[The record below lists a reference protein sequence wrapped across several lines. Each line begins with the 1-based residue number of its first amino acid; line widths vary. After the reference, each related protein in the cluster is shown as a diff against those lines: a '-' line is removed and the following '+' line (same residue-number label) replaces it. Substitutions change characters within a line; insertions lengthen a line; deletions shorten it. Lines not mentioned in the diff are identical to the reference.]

1 MFEDDPEDEPCDL
14 VPFIGRDEERE
25 AIKKMLGH
33 STRAVQL
40 LGPPMVGKSCLA
52 EKISHELQDEM
63 AAKDKKLMCYHM
75 SCMDVMNSDDL
86 LARLS
91 AGLELHTTATSD
103 TSLVNSFRKI
113 ATDDPKCSH
122 FFVLL
127 KCESFHRIGLHV
139 QFLDLVKKLMEASKR
154 AFAIITTQRA
164 FNFPP
169 AKQVSIN
176 PLSPQDMVT
185 LVKRCAPDVNV
196 DPYREA
202 IEKHCM
208 GLPPLAM
215 DAAHELVKA
224 QGIPLSP
231 HEFEELLS
239 GTNRSKRIHSTT
251 DVLNSAALRQFE
263 GLNDFL
269 KQRIFDISIFKGS
282 FRVDHILK
290 LLGNNQAEAKAQLI
304 EMRNSGVV
312 ELENG
317 GQRMHLQTVISHY
330 VRNIMGNHIKYS
342 DTVRLQFVTL
352 FLDVLKKADT
362 ELFVKPQQTV
372 FGYLH
377 DDWPNLRQVLEEAI
391 HCTEHTYPAFLQVA
405 MSAENLLVKCFPGE
419 AVQFYEAMM
428 WSATRFGNTEECATQ
443 KWLLGMA
450 KTLGKGTDLVEA
462 MGLFKEA
469 LPVLRRG
476 NTPEALVSVMADMG
490 LNYCRQGKNTKSR
503 NFYLEALEE
512 SGRCHDGRKLTN
524 RIINVRCYL
533 AIPMIFLEHYD
544 EAETLLKETLAETE
558 KVAPCHPSI
567 PVMINSLGLIYERAA
582 GKDDDEALR
591 YYSASLYERRKY
603 ADVAPGDLVVVLN
616 NVAMQHSKRG
626 NHDYALQL
634 LSEARDIRMKLD
646 RINYHTALTCWN
658 MGQVYARKC
667 YFENALLEVR
677 DALEIFKKCTKSHFV
692 IVEVLFLAT
701 HLAAALGHYED
712 AEEYLKE
719 AVDFEDKYREHL
731 PTGAHTLMVLQ
742 HLLMVYLGW
751 KRKSSPVLDRA
762 VAEANRLAELSRN
775 TEAMDKHV
783 SYLRQTAALYRVRA
797 SLDQQTVSNEM
808 LEEVLTEMSGFCF
821 VCEDLNSRNVDMVSV
836 FRRMSTTVTGALA
849 SFETLL
855 RSEAMTTAV
864 DLLKKVSGRSESP
877 PSSPT
882 VSDPPVFSFDKL
894 RGQYQESSI
903 ASPYYYEQD
912 GCQLAKEDRHN
923 CTKSHLHSM
932 QTPNSATETS
942 NAYIPQCPTETNP
955 HCYTRVSPEESRPYS
970 INHEFPLGQV
980 HPGSFRGSVPKR
992 GDSSQ
997 AKTSGSLGVD
1007 INMLNRD
1014 TSTAVNDSKDRMN
1027 QAAACKLEKMKEL
1040 DDSFRC
1046 TSPKPNDRCSFDP
1059 SLRYPPNFNFPTID
1073 HWQSNDSDT
1082 SASQIPSWKT
1092 THHNTVDGSLKTSL
1106 PQSHFHNRY
1115 KEALTHLQNS
1125 KIAEENVPQQASSM
1139 DRPGRVIGGGYL
1151 HGGIGS
1157 SRVAAAYDRQVQK
1170 RMSSSPSSSS
1180 SGVCSRSASE
1190 HDERRHENTAYCTQ
1204 AGCLCS
1210 LKHRK

>member
-1 MFEDDPEDEPCDL
+1 MFDDDLDDDDPDDL
-14 VPFIGRDEERE
+14 APFVGRNDERE
-25 AIKKMLGH
+25 AIKMMLGH
-33 STRAVQL
+33 SVRAVQL
-40 LGPPMVGKSCLA
+40 VGSPMVGKSCLA
-52 EKISHELQDEM
+52 EKISRELQQEM
-63 AAKDKKLMCYHM
+63 AAKDRKLMCYHM
-75 SCMDVMNSDDL
+75 SCMDVLTADDF

-91 AGLELHTTATSD
+91 AGLELPSTATSYS
-103 TSLVNSFRKI
+103 SLVNSFKKI
-113 ATDDPKCSH
+113 AKDDPKCSH

-127 KCESFHRIGLHV
+127 KCESFHRIGLDI
-139 QFLDLVKKLMEASKR
+139 QFLDLVKKLMETSNR
-154 AFAIITTQRA
+154 AFAIITTQKA

-169 AKQVSIN
+169 ARQVPIN
-176 PLSPQDMVT
+176 PLSSQDTVT
-185 LVKRCAPDVNV
+185 LVKRCAPDVDI
-196 DPYREA
+196 DPYRDA

-215 DAAHELVKA
+215 DAAHQLVKA

-231 HEFEELLS
+231 YEFEEVLS
-239 GTNRSKRIHSTT
+239 GANRSRRIHTSH
-251 DVLNSAALRQFE
+251 DVLNSAALRQFQ

-269 KQRIFDISIFKGS
+269 KQRILDISIFKGS

-290 LLGNNQAEAKAQLI
+290 LLGQNQAEAKAQLI

-312 ELENG
+312 ELEHG

-352 FLDVLKKADT
+352 FLDVLKKADS

-377 DDWPNLRQVLEEAI
+377 DDWPNLRQVLEQAI
-391 HCTEHTYPAFLQVA
+391 HCTENTYPAFLQVA
-405 MSAENLLVKCFPGE
+405 MNAENLLVKCFPGE
-419 AVQFYEAMM
+419 AVKFYEAMM
-428 WSATRFGNTEECATQ
+428 WSATRFGNPEECAMQ

-450 KTLGKGTDLVEA
+450 KTLSKGTDLVEA

-469 LPVLRRG
+469 LPVLRSG

-524 RIINVRCYL
+524 RIINIRCYL

-567 PVMINSLGLIYERAA
+567 PVMINSLGLIYERA

-591 YYSASLYERRKY
+591 YYTASLYERRKY

-667 YFENALLEVR
+667 DIENALVEVR

-692 IVEVLFLAT
+692 IVEVLFLAA
-701 HLAAALGHYED
+701 HLAAALGCYGD
-712 AEEYLKE
+712 AEQYLKD

-731 PTGAHTLMVLQ
+731 PTGGHTLMVLQ
-742 HLLMVYLGW
+742 HLLMIYLGW

-775 TEAMDKHV
+775 TESRDKHV
-783 SYLRQTAALYRVRA
+783 LYLRQTSALYRVRA
-797 SLDQQTVSNEM
+797 SLDQQTVSKEM
-808 LEEVLTEMSGFCF
+808 LDNVLTEMSGFCF
-821 VCEDLNSRNVDMVSV
+821 VCEDLNSRNMDMVSV
-836 FRRMSTTVTGALA
+836 FRSMSTNVTGALA
-849 SFETLL
+849 SFDTLL

-864 DLLKKVSGRSESP
+864 GLLKKASGRSESP
-877 PSSPT
+877 PVSPT
-882 VSDPPVFSFDKL
+882 ASDPPSFSFDRLHRK
-894 RGQYQESSI
+894 ESSI
-903 ASPYYYEQD
+903 ASPFYYEQ
-912 GCQLAKEDRHN
+912 GNCQPLKEDGHSCRDL
-923 CTKSHLHSM
+923 KSYM
-932 QTPNSATETS
+932 QPTQPPSSATDIR
-942 NAYIPQCPTETNP
+942 NAHTYQAPVETNP
-955 HCYTRVSPEESRPYS
+955 CCFTRPEHGSPCS
-970 INHEFPLGQV
+970 INHEFPIGQMHQDSLVGYV
-980 HPGSFRGSVPKR
+980 HER
-992 GDSSQ
+992 GDSRQDKS
-997 AKTSGSLGVD
+997 SGSLGVD
-1007 INMLNRD
+1007 ITILNRD
-1014 TSTAVNDSKDRMN
+1014 TCCDDSMERMN
-1027 QAAACKLEKMKEL
+1027 QAAASKREKIKEA
-1040 DDSFRC
+1040 DDAFRGAL
-1046 TSPKPNDRCSFDP
+1046 PKTNDRCSLDP
-1059 SLRYPPNFNFPTID
+1059 SLRYPPSFKFPTLDQRNIKD
-1073 HWQSNDSDT
+1073 SNPGSELPPWT
-1082 SASQIPSWKT
+1082 ISQ
-1092 THHNTVDGSLKTSL
+1092 HNTVDETLKTIR
-1106 PQSHFHNRY
+1106 PQSHFHDRY
-1115 KEALTHLQNS
+1115 KEAITLLQNS
-1125 KIAEENVPQQASSM
+1125 VIAEKENVPREATPM
-1139 DRPGRVIGGGYL
+1139 VTPGNVFNMGAGNLYGGTACQ
-1151 HGGIGS
+1151 
-1157 SRVAAAYDRQVQK
+1157 RVQK
-1170 RMSSSPSSSS
+1170 RTASSPCSSS

-1190 HDERRHENTAYCTQ
+1190 HDERRHENTAHCTQ
-1204 AGCLCS
+1204 PGCLCS
-1210 LKHRK
+1210 LKHFK